1 MTIGHTA
8 AQFLARSRDETRCL
22 VHTPIPVVLL
32 LLFFFF
38 LLSLLSQLHAN
49 RMGFILQSPTFLNVS
64 KLFCFSSEMH
74 FAFTIKHQVF
84 QMTVR
89 VS

>member
-38 LLSLLSQLHAN
+38 AVLAEPATCEQNGFHPAEPYLSEREQALL
-49 RMGFILQSPTFLNVS
+49 FL
-64 KLFCFSSEMH
+64 F
-74 FAFTIKHQVF
+74 
-84 QMTVR
+84 
-89 VS
+89 